1 MLKKYTSG
9 NITWIDLLK
18 PTREEVRNLMI
29 QYKLHPLV
37 AEELLLPTF
46 KPKVDLHK
54 DFIYLILHFP
64 TFKRKTDGVNECINR
79 EVDFIIGKEF
89 IITSRYDSVSPL
101 EQFSKIFEVETILN
115 AEGKSADH
123 AGYLFYSL
131 AHKLYE
137 SLGNEL
143 DYIEDLQERIE
154 AQIFQGKEKQMVREI
169 SLVGHNLL
177 DFKQSTGHHRE
188 VLESLEVAGEDFF
201 GKDFVYYLRNIND
214 KSRRISHGVKTSQE
228 NLKELRETN
237 DSLLTT
243 KQNESMK
250 IFTIL
255 AFVTFPLSLLA
266 SLFGMN
272 TIHTPVV
279 GWNQDFWWIIAG
291 MILSTTVMFSFF
303 KYKKWF

>member
-1 MLKKYTSG
+1 MLKKYVSG
-9 NITWIDLLK
+9 DITWVDLVK
-18 PTREEVRNLMI
+18 PSREEVRNLMF

-46 KPKVDLHK
+46 KPKVDVHK
-54 DFIYLILHFP
+54 NFIYLILHFP
-64 TFKRKTDGVNECINR
+64 TFKRKSDGSNECFNR
-79 EVDFIIGKEF
+79 EVDFIIGKDF
-89 IITSRYDSVSPL
+89 VITARYDAVSPL
-101 EQFSKIFEVETILN
+101 EEFSKIFEVETILN
-115 AEGKSADH
+115 SEGETAEH
-123 AGYLFYSL
+123 AGYLFYNL
-131 AHKLYE
+131 THKLYE

-154 AQIFQGKEKQMVREI
+154 SKIFKGMEKQMVREI

-177 DFKQSTGHHRE
+177 DFKQSTSHHRE
-188 VLESLEVAGEDFF
+188 VLDSLEIAGEAFF
-201 GKDFVYYLRNIND
+201 GKDFIFYLRNIND
-214 KSRRISHGVKTSQE
+214 KSRRISHAVKTSQE

-237 DSLLTT
+237 DSLLST

-266 SLFGMN
+266 SIFGMN

-303 KYKKWF
+303 KYKQWF